1 MGLYSKATTFL
12 QVAENTDF
20 DKEKFESFLKGSG
33 LLKKITSEKEDD
45 HSNSII
51 INDVNE
57 QEEITDSDH
66 SLTLKDTEIKE
77 ESKILPDDLLSNC
90 IVLEEDS
97 EIEFDI
103 SNQDENNDND
113 QSSDT
118 VEDSFAEQKSNEDE
132 ITETDVDLESD
143 FKEIEDNF
151 EDDKIIPSDTV
162 EVGSD
167 PIDEDIKEWEEDA
180 AEESEDLKESSS
192 SDDVSK
198 KLDNYLVIS
207 EITKE
212 LVQSS
217 TFNDFYDNLMY
228 SIEGQLGPNY
238 IIILFSIDERYE
250 EYEIISYDGI
260 DLSENVILNS
270 NSGLIQDLIQRKGI
284 IKSRDL
290 NLNELSES
298 EKKIISL
305 SENEIIASIVEE
317 DDLLA
322 FIIIGESSSGE
333 VYQKTDIEFITVL
346 MDFCSSVIHKL
357 YEQERLQREFS
368 ELTSN
373 NLKIEL
379 LNSFSSEI
387 IKTKSYNNLF
397 SKLFELF
404 GKFEI
409 NYNFSAYVIDSK
421 NNYKLVYSTETD
433 IVQDNSIKVDE
444 VIIKEIKS
452 SKKQMSLNDLTEI
465 KRMNLGLEGVL
476 IIPLFEG
483 DNLISLLLINN
494 SLSEDETYKN
504 QIISLLFNV
513 ITSQLSRIIASEK
526 IEEVNSN
533 PLLLLERKIRD
544 ELILAKES
552 EKNFI
557 LYVIRIQNTG
567 RIISLLGN
575 NYLEEYSEYIKQVIS
590 TNILETDYVFQVG
603 QSKFCIFLRNKTEI
617 DFSAIQVEIKEG
629 LNTYPNSPKDF
640 KISIQIYSLEFP
652 TQSLDIRKY
661 IELIEET

>member
-12 QVAENTDF
+12 QVAENNDF
-20 DKEKFESFLKGSG
+20 DKEKFKSFLKGSS
-33 LLKKITSEKEDD
+33 LLKKITSEKEED
-45 HSNSII
+45 HINSII

-57 QEEITDSDH
+57 QEVIPD
-66 SLTLKDTEIKE
+66 KE
-77 ESKILPDDLLSNC
+77 ESLTINEVQIQEEPKILPDELLSNC
-90 IVLEEDS
+90 IILEEDS
-97 EIEFDI
+97 EIELDFT
-103 SNQDENNDND
+103 ENNQPD
-113 QSSDT
+113 
-118 VEDSFAEQKSNEDE
+118 
-132 ITETDVDLESD
+132 D
-143 FKEIEDNF
+143 FKETSFIAENSDTEEISKDDNIAKNEINLDSDTEEIVDKF

-167 PIDEDIKEWEEDA
+167 LIDDDIKEWEDDV
-180 AEESEDLKESSS
+180 AEETEELKDISP
-192 SDDVSK
+192 SDDISK

-260 DLSENVILNS
+260 ELSDNVILNS
-270 NSGLIQDLIQRKGI
+270 NSSLIQELILRKGI
-284 IKSRDL
+284 IKSSDL

-298 EKKIISL
+298 ERKIISL

-333 VYQKTDIEFITVL
+333 AYQKTDIEFISVL

-397 SKLFELF
+397 NKLFELF
-404 GKFEI
+404 EKFEI
-409 NYNFSAYVIDSK
+409 NYNFSSYVIDSK
-421 NNYKLVYSTETD
+421 NNYKLVFNTETD
-433 IVQDNSIKVDE
+433 VVQENSIKVDE
-444 VIIKEIKS
+444 VIIKEIKL
-452 SKKQMSLNDLTEI
+452 SKKQISLNDLTEI
-465 KRMNLGLEGVL
+465 KRMNLGLEPVL

-483 DNLISLLLINN
+483 ENLISLLLINN
-494 SLSEDETYKN
+494 NSSEDETYKN

-513 ITSQLSRIIASEK
+513 ITAQLSRIIATEK
-526 IEEVNSN
+526 IDEINSN

-552 EKNFI
+552 DKNFI

-575 NYLEEYSEYIKQVIS
+575 NYLEDYSEYIKQVIS
-590 TNILETDYVFQVG
+590 KNILETDYYFQVG

-617 DFSAIQVEIKEG
+617 DLNAIQLEIKDG
-629 LNTYPNSPKDF
+629 LNTYSNSPKDF

>member
-20 DKEKFESFLKGSG
+20 DKVKFESFLKGSG
-33 LLKKITSEKEDD
+33 LLKKIISEKEDD

-51 INDVNE
+51 INDVKE
-57 QEEITDSDH
+57 GEVIS
-66 SLTLKDTEIKE
+66 DTEQSFNIKE
-77 ESKILPDDLLSNC
+77 TEVKEELKILPDELLSNC
-90 IVLEEDS
+90 IILEEDF
-97 EIEFDI
+97 EIELDI
-103 SNQDENNDND
+103 TDRNENNI
-113 QSSDT
+113 SDLNS
-118 VEDSFAEQKSNEDE
+118 VIADESFSEQEHKEDE
-132 ITETDVDLESD
+132 
-143 FKEIEDNF
+143 EIESNIEEF
-151 EDDKIIPSDTV
+151 EDEKIIPSDTV
-162 EVGSD
+162 EIGANS
-167 PIDEDIKEWEEDA
+167 INEDIKEWEEDV
-180 AEESEDLKESSS
+180 AEEKEKLEDDSS
-192 SDDVSK
+192 SDDISK

-270 NSGLIQDLIQRKGI
+270 NSSLIQSLIQRKGI
-284 IKSRDL
+284 IKSRDISL
-290 NLNELSES
+290 NDLSES
-298 EKKIISL
+298 ENKIISL
-305 SENEIIASIVEE
+305 SENEVIASIVEDE
-317 DDLLA
+317 DILA

-333 VYQKTDIEFITVL
+333 EYQKTDIEFISLL

-357 YEQERLQREFS
+357 YEQERLQKEFS

-387 IKTKSYNNLF
+387 TNIKSYNSLF

-404 GKFEI
+404 GKFQI
-409 NYNFSAYVIDSK
+409 NYNFSSYVIDSK
-421 NNYKLVYSTETD
+421 NNYKLVFNSED
-433 IVQDNSIKVDE
+433 NVVQENSIKADE
-444 VIIKEIKS
+444 VIIKEIKI
-452 SKKQMSLNDLTEI
+452 SKKQFLLTDLTEI
-465 KRMNLGLEGVL
+465 KRMNLGLEEVL

-483 DNLISLLLINN
+483 DNLISLLLIN
-494 SLSEDETYKN
+494 SSSSEDETYKN
-504 QIISLLFNV
+504 QIINLLFNF
-513 ITSQLSRIIASEK
+513 ITAQLSRIIASEK
-526 IEEVNSN
+526 IEEVHSN

-552 EKNFI
+552 DKNFI

-575 NYLEEYSEYIKQVIS
+575 NYLEDYSEYIKQVIS
-590 TNILETDYVFQVG
+590 KNILETDFYFQVG

-617 DFSAIQVEIKEG
+617 VFNEIQLEIKEG

-661 IELIEET
+661 IELVEET

>member
-12 QVAENTDF
+12 QVAENNDF
-20 DKEKFESFLKGSG
+20 DKEKFKSFLKGSS
-33 LLKKITSEKEDD
+33 LLKKITSEKEED
-45 HSNSII
+45 HINSII

-57 QEEITDSDH
+57 QEVIPD
-66 SLTLKDTEIKE
+66 KE
-77 ESKILPDDLLSNC
+77 ESLTINEVQIQEEPKILPDELLSNC
-90 IVLEEDS
+90 IILEEDS
-97 EIEFDI
+97 EIELDFT
-103 SNQDENNDND
+103 ENNQPD
-113 QSSDT
+113 
-118 VEDSFAEQKSNEDE
+118 
-132 ITETDVDLESD
+132 D
-143 FKEIEDNF
+143 FKETSFIAENSDTEEISKDDNIAENEINLDSDTEEIVDKF

-167 PIDEDIKEWEEDA
+167 LIDDDIKEWEDDV
-180 AEESEDLKESSS
+180 AEETEELKDISP
-192 SDDVSK
+192 SDDISK

-260 DLSENVILNS
+260 ELSDNVILNS
-270 NSGLIQDLIQRKGI
+270 NSSLIQELTLRKGI
-284 IKSRDL
+284 IKSSDL

-298 EKKIISL
+298 ERKIISL

-322 FIIIGESSSGE
+322 FIIIGDSSSGE
-333 VYQKTDIEFITVL
+333 AYQKSDIEFISVL

-397 SKLFELF
+397 NKLFELF
-404 GKFEI
+404 EKFEI
-409 NYNFSAYVIDSK
+409 NYNFSSYVIDSK
-421 NNYKLVYSTETD
+421 NNYKLVFNTETD
-433 IVQDNSIKVDE
+433 VVQENSIKVDE
-444 VIIKEIKS
+444 VIIKEIKL
-452 SKKQMSLNDLTEI
+452 SKKQISLNDLTEI
-465 KRMNLGLEGVL
+465 KRMNLGLEPVL

-483 DNLISLLLINN
+483 ENLISLLLINN
-494 SLSEDETYKN
+494 NSSEDETYKN

-513 ITSQLSRIIASEK
+513 ITAQLSRIIATEK
-526 IEEVNSN
+526 IDEINSN

-544 ELILAKES
+544 ELLLAKES
-552 EKNFI
+552 DKNFI

-575 NYLEEYSEYIKQVIS
+575 NYLEDYSEYIKQVIS
-590 TNILETDYVFQVG
+590 KNILETDYYFQVG

-617 DFSAIQVEIKEG
+617 DLNAIQLEIKDG
-629 LNTYPNSPKDF
+629 LNTYSNSPKDF